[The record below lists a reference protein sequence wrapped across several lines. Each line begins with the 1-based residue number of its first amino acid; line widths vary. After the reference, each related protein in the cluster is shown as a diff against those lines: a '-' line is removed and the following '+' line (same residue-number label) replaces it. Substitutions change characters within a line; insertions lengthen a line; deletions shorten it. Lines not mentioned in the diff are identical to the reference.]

1 MVPVS
6 SVKDFHSKHGLNIYL
21 GQYWFSLQ
29 AILGIYGGWNPLR
42 LPCCFL
48 VGYNSRTAMERGMKT
63 QPTRA
68 LSLTT
73 FNMLHDINSWMDA
86 LFLTA
91 LLSISDTHLLPGS
104 FVTIAVHPL
113 WRQPHSTPSTSLW
126 LLPPTDWE
134 SVTTAPEDRD
144 SCRICVPIINDQ
156 WQEVG

>member
-1 MVPVS
+1 
-6 SVKDFHSKHGLNIYL
+6 
-21 GQYWFSLQ
+21 
-29 AILGIYGGWNPLR
+29 
-42 LPCCFL
+42 
-48 VGYNSRTAMERGMKT
+48 MERGMKT

-113 WRQPHSTPSTSLW
+113 
-126 LLPPTDWE
+126 
-134 SVTTAPEDRD
+134 
-144 SCRICVPIINDQ
+144 
-156 WQEVG
+156 